1 MRALI
6 ANGPAMYREVISAA
20 LRELRPD
27 IEIFTAEPEDLETEF
42 LRLLPRLVICS
53 RLTKRVERGA
63 PVWVELYPGGAPHA
77 VVGTLDGSRRTLPAM
92 DFDTLL
98 SIFDAISDQH
108 SAVSK
113 NNKADG

>member
-20 LRELRPD
+20 LRELRPN
-27 IEIFTAEPEDLETEF
+27 IEVFTAEPEDLEAEF
-42 LRLLPRLVICS
+42 LRLLPQLVVCS

-63 PVWVELYPGGAPHA
+63 PVWVELYPDGAPHA
-77 VVGTLDGSRRTLPAM
+77 VVGTLDGSRRTLPGM

-98 SIFDAISDQH
+98 SILDN
-108 SAVSK
+108 V
-113 NNKADG
+113 

>member
-63 PVWVELYPGGAPHA
+63 PHA

-113 NNKADG
+113 KNKADG